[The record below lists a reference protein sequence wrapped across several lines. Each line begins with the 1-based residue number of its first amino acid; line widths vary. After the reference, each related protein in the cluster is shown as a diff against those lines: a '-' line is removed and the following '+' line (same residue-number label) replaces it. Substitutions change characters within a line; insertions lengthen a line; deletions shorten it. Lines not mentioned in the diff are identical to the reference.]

1 MKRTLSMVATLAL
14 AAALGLTGS
23 TAASARG
30 GADDRDLRPDRPVYL
45 ALGDSLAA
53 GQASVP
59 AKGSVER
66 TLARWKANGFVAQF
80 HETLRDDL
88 DCRDHHG
95 DDSGDDRRDR
105 KRDRRGRD
113 GCRHLQ
119 LLNLSRTGIPGV
131 PNSGVTT
138 TTVLA
143 EGDQLDQ
150 AVALLAD
157 RNGDRSPRNDVEVV
171 SLTVGGN
178 DLFGPAVAACVES
191 PQPATTC
198 APALAVVFRDV
209 GLRYEQIL
217 TELRAAGGDDVVLL
231 TTTYDNPLP
240 FCDRGAAN
248 PAAAAAIGDLVL
260 EGGTLPGVGT
270 LPAGFNDVIRGVSA
284 RHGATAVDTFGVL
297 GTGDFVGGADC
308 LHPDGDGHRKIA
320 DVFAAT
326 FPG

>member
-1 MKRTLSMVATLAL
+1 MLSMVATLAL
-14 AAALGLTGS
+14 AGTLGLTGS
-23 TAASARG
+23 TAASAG
-30 GADDRDLRPDRPVYL
+30 GRDDDRDLRPDRPVYL

-59 AKGSVER
+59 PKGSVER

-80 HETLRDDL
+80 HDALRHDL
-88 DCRDHHG
+88 DCRTGSDGHG
-95 DDSGDDRRDR
+95 RDDDRH
-105 KRDRRGRD
+105 DRRGRD

-119 LLNLSRTGIPGV
+119 LLNLSRSGIPGV

-143 EGDQLDQ
+143 EDDQLDQ
-150 AVALLAD
+150 AVALLSA
-157 RNGDRSPRNDVEVV
+157 RNGDRSSRNDVEVV

-178 DLFGPAVAACVES
+178 DLFGPAIAACVES

-198 APALAVVFRDV
+198 APGLTVVFRDV
-209 GLRYEQIL
+209 ALRYDRIL
-217 TELRAAGGDDVVLL
+217 AELRAAGGDDVVLL

-248 PAAAAAIGDLVL
+248 PAGALAIGNLVL

-270 LPAGFNDVIRGVSA
+270 LPGGFNDVIRAVSA
-284 RHGATAVDTFGVL
+284 RHGAIAVDTFGVL
-297 GTGDFVGGADC
+297 GAGDFVGGADC

-320 DVFAAT
+320 EVFAAT

>member
-14 AAALGLTGS
+14 AAALGLAGS
-23 TAASARG
+23 TAASAG
-30 GADDRDLRPDRPVYL
+30 GRAAPDLRPDRPVYL

-59 AKGSVER
+59 ARGSVER

-80 HETLRDDL
+80 HQVLRDDL
-88 DCRDHHG
+88 ACRDHR
-95 DDSGDDRRDR
+95 DEDSRDDRHDR
-105 KRDRRGRD
+105 TRERRGRD

-119 LLNLSRTGIPGV
+119 LLNLARTGIPGV
-131 PNSGVTT
+131 PSSGVTT
-138 TTVLA
+138 TTILA

-191 PQPATTC
+191 PQPASTC
-198 APALAVVFRDV
+198 APTLAGVFRDV
-209 GLRYEQIL
+209 GLRYDQIL
-217 TELRAAGGDDVVLL
+217 AELRAAGGDDVVLL
-231 TTTYDNPLP
+231 TTTYYNPLP

-270 LPAGFNDVIRGVSA
+270 LPAGFNDVIRGISA

-297 GTGDFVGGADC
+297 GAGDFVGGADC

-326 FPG
+326 FPN